1 MALYQDGLCILTPLH
16 WITHAWLLAISK
28 DQLSF
33 PCETNVGPLK
43 ADLKIT
49 TIFDFEWWNVMRGI

>member
-43 ADLKIT
+43 ANLKIT
-49 TIFDFEWWNVMRGI
+49 TIFDFEW